1 MELWQLRTFSEI
13 AETLNFTKASE
24 KLNLTQSAVSH
35 QIKALEEELGVP
47 LFIRAK
53 RGVILTDAG
62 KIALEYANRILN
74 EAEEMRERVVG
85 REKALEGRVRVAAA
99 TQALVFLFAPLFE
112 EFMDAYE
119 TVELVFRTT
128 VSTEQTIEDILNGV
142 ADVGF
147 ASLPVY
153 SPILEVDELFD
164 DELVLVVGKKH
175 KLAKQTQVS
184 AKDLEKERWILF
196 ERGASIRRATDAFFK
211 KVKVEPE
218 MSLESNDTYF
228 IKLMIEHGLGVSLMP
243 SWAVREEI
251 ENKKLAQV
259 RIEKSELKRSV
270 AMVSLKGN
278 NSAPI
283 RAFVQYVLEKKAE
296 LQTLALDE
304 SAFDSSK

>member
-74 EAEEMRERVVG
+74 EAEEMRSKVVG

-112 EFMDAYE
+112 EFMDKYE

-142 ADVGF
+142 SDVGF

-153 SPILEVDELFD
+153 SPLLEIDELFD
-164 DELVLVVGKKH
+164 DKLVLVVGKKH
-175 KLAKQTQVS
+175 KLAKQTGVT

-211 KVKVEPE
+211 KVNVEPE

-228 IKLMIEHGLGVSLMP
+228 IKLMIEHGLGISLMP

-251 ENKKLAQV
+251 ENGKLALV

-283 RAFVQYVLEKKAE
+283 RAFLEYVLEKKQK
-296 LQTLALDE
+296 LQNLALDE
-304 SAFDSSK
+304 TAFDSSK

>member
-1 MELWQLRTFSEI
+1 MEIWQLRTFSAI

-62 KIALEYANRILN
+62 KVALEYARSILDQ
-74 EAEEMRERVVG
+74 AEEMHERVAG
-85 REKALEGRVRVAAA
+85 REKKMVGRVRVAAA
-99 TQALVFLFAPLFE
+99 TQALVYLFAPLFE
-112 EFMDAYE
+112 EFMDNYE

-128 VSTEQTIEDILNGV
+128 ASTEQTIEDVSNGV

-153 SPILEVDELFD
+153 SPILEYTELFD

-175 KLAKQTQVS
+175 RFARQNKVSRKELA
-184 AKDLEKERWILF
+184 KERWILF

-211 KVKVEPE
+211 KLRVEPE

-228 IKLMIEHGLGVSLMP
+228 IKLMIEHGLGVSLLP
-243 SWAVREEI
+243 SWAVREETSVG
-251 ENKKLAQV
+251 KLAQIRV
-259 RIEKSELKRSV
+259 KKNEFRRSV
-270 AMVSLKGN
+270 AMVSLKGSQ
-278 NSAPI
+278 SAPI
-283 RAFVQYVLEKKAE
+283 RAFIEYILKNKEELQRLALEKNTE
-296 LQTLALDE
+296 DE
-304 SAFDSSK
+304 G

>member
-1 MELWQLRTFSEI
+1 MELWQLRTFSAI

-62 KIALEYANRILN
+62 KTALEYANRILN
-74 EAEEMRERVVG
+74 EAEEMREKVVG

-99 TQALVFLFAPLFE
+99 TQALVYLFAPLFE
-112 EFMDAYE
+112 DFMDKYE

-142 ADVGF
+142 SDVGF

-153 SPILEVDELFD
+153 SPLLEIDELFD
-164 DELVLVVGKKH
+164 DKLVLVVGKKH
-175 KLAKQTQVS
+175 KLAAQKGVT
-184 AKDLEKERWILF
+184 AKDLEKERWVLF

-211 KVKVEPE
+211 KVEVEPE

-228 IKLMIEHGLGVSLMP
+228 IKLMVEHGLGVSLMP
-243 SWAVREEI
+243 SWSVREEI
-251 ENKKLAQV
+251 ETGKLALV

-283 RAFVQYVLEKKAE
+283 RTFLEYVLDKKAD
-296 LQTLALDE
+296 LQKLALDE
-304 SAFDSSK
+304 TALKRSE